1 MELPVWVLL
10 ASLAVL
16 LLWGVIAPRSLWK
29 VAASWSYR
37 NPHFDE
43 PTGSAFALSRFIAS
57 AGLTALLIAGFV
69 SWQVWLSRQ
78 PVPPPPPTQVE
89 LMWGKPEPAVVNRV
103 ITGTTSI
110 PTGLI
115 SQPILGFQPVKGQNR
130 QPVYLFD
137 LKNFDLKDAT
147 DANGLAGHPPSPGLL
162 ALDTADLVVKV
173 TGDSRCF
180 PHEVVVRETA
190 TQVQIGVYYGQKK
203 PTDGS
208 NDDQVANCLVTS
220 NPQNLPTLIPI
231 QLQEPLD
238 KRAVVDMNGYPIF
251 EVRNPSDAD

>member
-1 MELPVWVLL
+1 MELLVWVLL

-16 LLWGVIAPRSLWK
+16 LFWGVIAPRSLWK

-43 PTGSAFALSRFIAS
+43 PTGSAFAISRLIAGL
-57 AGLTALLIAGFV
+57 GLTALLIAGFV

-89 LMWGKPEPAVVNRV
+89 LMWGKPEPVVLNRV
-103 ITGTTSI
+103 ITGGTKI
-110 PTGLI
+110 PTDLV
-115 SQPILGFQPVKGQNR
+115 SQPVLGFQAVKGQTR
-130 QPVYLFD
+130 QPVYLFS
-137 LKNFDLKDAT
+137 LKNFDLEDAT
-147 DANGLAGHPPSPGLL
+147 DSNGLVGHPPGPGLL

-173 TGDSRCF
+173 AGDARCF
-180 PHEVVVRETA
+180 AHQVVVRETA
-190 TQVQIGVYYGQKK
+190 TEVQIGVYYGQKK
-203 PTDGS
+203 PADGS
-208 NDDQVANCLVTS
+208 NDDQLASCLVTS

-251 EVRNPSDAD
+251 EVKDPAAAG

>member
-1 MELPVWVLL
+1 MELLVWVLL

-16 LLWGVIAPRSLWK
+16 FIWGVAAPRSLWK
-29 VAASWSYR
+29 VVASWSYR

-43 PTGSAFALSRFIAS
+43 PTGSAFALSRLIAGF
-57 AGLTALLIAGFV
+57 GLAALLIAGFV
-69 SWQVWLSRQ
+69 SYQVWLSRQ
-78 PVPPPPPTQVE
+78 PVPPAPPTQVE
-89 LMWGKPEPAVVNRV
+89 LMWGKPEPVVVNRV

-110 PTGLI
+110 PTGLV
-115 SQPILGFQPVKGQNR
+115 SQPILGFQAVKGQTR
-130 QPVYLFD
+130 QPVYLFS
-137 LKNFDLKDAT
+137 LKNFDLEDAT
-147 DANGLAGHPPSPGLL
+147 DANGLAGRPPDPGLL

-173 TGDSRCF
+173 TGDARCF

-190 TQVQIGVYYGQKK
+190 TQVQIGVYYGQKR

-208 NDDQVANCLVTS
+208 NDDQITNCLVTS

-231 QLQEPLD
+231 QLQAPLE

-251 EVRNPSDAD
+251 EVRTPGDSK